1 MMVKA
6 NWHGE
11 RLDYSLNFIGAHY
24 ALDSLAVLGAVDAL
38 GASTLQ
44 AIQTLQTLNPTNGRG
59 CTQKINVDNK
69 EITLIDDA
77 YNANPASMQAGLES
91 LSFYTKRKIAVLGD
105 MLELG
110 EEGQK
115 RHLDLLDILS
125 HNGVEKVFAVGNLMH
140 TVFELL
146 PEHQQGAWCETVEQM
161 VPVLLNALQDGD
173 IVYVKSSHG
182 TGLYKL
188 VDKLKGK

>member
-1 MMVKA
+1 
-6 NWHGE
+6 
-11 RLDYSLNFIGAHY
+11 
-24 ALDSLAVLGAVDAL
+24 VD
-38 GASTLQ
+38 
-44 AIQTLQTLNPTNGRG
+44 
-59 CTQKINVDNK
+59 DK

-77 YNANPASMQAGLES
+77 YNANPASMKAGLES
-91 LSFYTKRKIAVLGD
+91 LTFYSGRKIAVLGD

-125 HNGVEKVFAVGNLMH
+125 HNGVEKVFAVGKLMRV
-140 TVFELL
+140 VFELL
-146 PEHQQGAWCETVEQM
+146 PEQQRGAWCETVEQM
-161 VPVLLNALQDGD
+161 MPVLLNSLQNQD
-173 IVYVKSSHG
+173 IVYIKSSHG

>member
-1 MMVKA
+1 MVQ
-6 NWHGE
+6 
-11 RLDYSLNFIGAHY
+11 SLLAQG
-24 ALDSLAVLGAVDAL
+24 LAVLGAVDAL

-44 AIQTLQTLNPTNGRG
+44 AVQTLQNLMPTNGRG
-59 CTQKINVDNK
+59 YTQKINLDNK

-77 YNANPASMQAGLES
+77 YNANPASMKAGLES

-115 RHLDLLDILS
+115 RHLDLLDILL
-125 HNGVEKVFAVGNLMH
+125 HNGVEKVFAVGKLMRP
-140 TVFELL
+140 VFELL
-146 PEHQQGAWCETVEQM
+146 PEQQQGAWCETVEQM
-161 VPVLLNALQDGD
+161 MPVLLNSLQNQD
-173 IVYVKSSHG
+173 IVYIKSSHG